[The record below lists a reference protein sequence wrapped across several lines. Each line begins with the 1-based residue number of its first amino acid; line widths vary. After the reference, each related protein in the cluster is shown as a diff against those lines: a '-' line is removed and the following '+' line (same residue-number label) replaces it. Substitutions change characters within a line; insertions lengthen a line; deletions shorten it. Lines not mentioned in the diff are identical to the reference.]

1 LNDALEGN
9 SNCFSLFPS
18 FFLFKLL
25 PMPLKNP
32 FDQTAKRIRF
42 IEIPYM
48 IRAKTLNVVTRLSK
62 ILSFLE
68 VKMRGGRR
76 TGAGRKKKPDHLRRE
91 LVTIRLPQW
100 MISQLKNNGE
110 IGYLIEIQLAKKG
123 FLDLPDDYDVN
134 N

>member
-1 LNDALEGN
+1 
-9 SNCFSLFPS
+9 
-18 FFLFKLL
+18 
-25 PMPLKNP
+25 
-32 FDQTAKRIRF
+32 
-42 IEIPYM
+42 
-48 IRAKTLNVVTRLSK
+48 
-62 ILSFLE
+62 
-68 VKMRGGRR
+68 MRGGRR

-123 FLDLPDDYDVN
+123 FLNLPDDYDVN

>member
-1 LNDALEGN
+1 
-9 SNCFSLFPS
+9 
-18 FFLFKLL
+18 
-25 PMPLKNP
+25 M
-32 FDQTAKRIRF
+32 
-42 IEIPYM
+42 
-48 IRAKTLNVVTRLSK
+48 
-62 ILSFLE
+62 E